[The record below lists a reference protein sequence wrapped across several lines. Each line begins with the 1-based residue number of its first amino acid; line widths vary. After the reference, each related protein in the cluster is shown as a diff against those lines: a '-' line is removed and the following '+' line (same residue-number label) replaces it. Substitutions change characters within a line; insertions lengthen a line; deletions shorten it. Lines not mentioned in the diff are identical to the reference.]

1 MTETMDTTSLIAL
14 VMTLASIACTSALV
28 FASGGAD
35 IVLVIVGVFTSI
47 ALWSLGYL
55 IRQDAG
61 GG

>member
-1 MTETMDTTSLIAL
+1 MRRRL
-14 VMTLASIACTSALV
+14 SAQQGMAMMSVLSV
-28 FASGGAD
+28 
-35 IVLVIVGVFTSI
+35 ILVLVIVGAFTSI